1 MPPPPGAVHA
11 IVSKTEIVFTAA
23 GAWLGE
29 NSIDKQFDEQLA
41 FLEDGLQRVEKH
53 VTPFNA
59 SMRSAITT
67 KLAQRIDAAKKT
79 RKSRRA

>member
-1 MPPPPGAVHA
+1 MPSFQKQRLSSP
-11 IVSKTEIVFTAA
+11 A

-29 NSIDKQFDEQLA
+29 NSINKQFDEQLA